1 MSLYECMFRYAHV
14 FNTVIQERA
23 ATLAEAVV
31 AAVPPNKRLLVE
43 QEMLSDRKCARCR
56 ERLPRTKRCMSP
68 KSSRS
73 KRRVVTL
80 VIMSD
85 AAAFTRLTLIWSRCI
100 DRQFTVFVPC
110 GLHEM
115 ISRAFDS
122 GGCL

>member
-1 MSLYECMFRYAHV
+1 MLHV

-23 ATLAEAVV
+23 VTLAEAVV

-56 ERLPRTKRCMSP
+56 EHKRLPRTKRCMSP

-85 AAAFTRLTLIWSRCI
+85 AAAFTRLTLI
-100 DRQFTVFVPC
+100 
-110 GLHEM
+110 
-115 ISRAFDS
+115 
-122 GGCL
+122 